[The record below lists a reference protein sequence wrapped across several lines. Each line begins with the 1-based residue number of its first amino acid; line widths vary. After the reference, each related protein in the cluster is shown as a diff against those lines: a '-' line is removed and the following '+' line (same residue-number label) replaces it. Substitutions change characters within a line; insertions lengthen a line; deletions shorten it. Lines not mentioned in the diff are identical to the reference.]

1 MNVFRRT
8 QVLVDLADCAF
19 YLALTD
25 PEIADRF
32 LDAFEASATRLAQM
46 PYIGVIHP
54 TDNPALF
61 GLCRWPVKG
70 FEKYLIFYLV
80 FDDEIDIIRVLH
92 AAQDLASVLADE
104 V

>member
-19 YLALTD
+19 YLALAD

-46 PYIGVIHP
+46 SYIGVAQP

-61 GLCRWPVKG
+61 GLRRWSVKG

-80 FDDEIDIIRVLH
+80 FNNAIDIIRVLH
-92 AAQDLASVLADE
+92 AAQDIAAVLVDE